1 MTKWRCVSLY
11 YIRFVH
17 ILFRIVCMKTW
28 WAPGTF
34 KFHQIYSNSAVIVT
48 DWDEHLQ
55 WIGFLRESSQE
66 IMDFPMKNEGGS
78 TVSLLPTKPIHW
90 TSNESNTGWWFGSF
104 FIFPYIGNNHPNW
117 LLTNIFQRGWN
128 HQPASTSSS
137 HGESNP
143 SSIKSTGGES
153 DACKGGWNLLRQ
165 GSGAVWSV
173 VVSWNGYP
181 KMVGLQWG

>member
-1 MTKWRCVSLY
+1 
-11 YIRFVH
+11 
-17 ILFRIVCMKTW
+17 MK
-28 WAPGTF
+28 APPC
-34 KFHQIYSNSAVIVT
+34 SAA
-48 DWDEHLQ
+48 
-55 WIGFLRESSQE
+55 
-66 IMDFPMKNEGGS
+66 S
-78 TVSLLPTKPIHW
+78 TVRETKNQSWSFSIDKDTITKMKCLP
-90 TSNESNTGWWFGSF
+90 GWWFGSF
-104 FIFPYIGNNHPNW
+104 FIFPYIGNNHPYW